1 MGFFGFLKRLIF
13 GKKKEKLPEGLEGLP
28 PELEAKPESKAGPEV
43 STSAESVDLGLPAR
57 EELPEKPSFEPATE
71 TLSQEKYEVIKTKLD
86 LIASKLENIERRLAA
101 LEKLAEES

>member
-28 PELEAKPESKAGPEV
+28 PELEAKPEIKAGPEV
-43 STSAESVDLGLPAR
+43 PTSAESIDLGLPTR
-57 EELPEKPSFEPATE
+57 EELPEKPSFEPAE